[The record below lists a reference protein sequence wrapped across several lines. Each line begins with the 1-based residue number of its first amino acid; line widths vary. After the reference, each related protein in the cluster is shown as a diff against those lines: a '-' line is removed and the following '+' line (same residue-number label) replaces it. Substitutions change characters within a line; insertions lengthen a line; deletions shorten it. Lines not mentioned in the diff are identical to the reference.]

1 MIRYV
6 LAVVL
11 AAALVSIGW
20 AGFDYAAAVRSEQQV
35 ENQVAS
41 IDEAATSLVEHDD
54 PPATGQPGAR
64 RVVELRF
71 PHGGLTSERI
81 DRFHI
86 RPTGANVSIA
96 EYSVDGRPVRT
107 VTIDARVRDGN
118 TNATVTAGLSGET
131 GTTTVVLALKADDN
145 GPYVELRTPPTD

>member
-1 MIRYV
+1 VIRYV

-11 AAALVSIGW
+11 AAALVAVGW
-20 AGFDYAAAVRSEQQV
+20 AGLDYAAAVRGEQQV
-35 ENQVAS
+35 ENQVAA

-71 PHGGLTSERI
+71 PHGGLTSERV

-86 RPTGANVSIA
+86 RPTGGNVSIA
-96 EYSVDGRPVRT
+96 EYGVDGRPIRT

-118 TNATVTAGLSGET
+118 TTARATADLSGET
-131 GTTTVVLALKADDN
+131 GTTTVVLTLKADDD
-145 GPYVELRTPPTD
+145 GPYVELRVPPDS